1 MGSCLCSWDSL
12 DPIVKAPRLCWA
24 LQIEHLQP
32 SRGGGR
38 GSVDVLASGGR
49 GAEEREGGGG

>member
-1 MGSCLCSWDSL
+1 M
-12 DPIVKAPRLCWA
+12 VKAPRLCWA
-24 LQIEHLQP
+24 LHTEHLQP

-49 GAEEREGGGG
+49 GAEEREGGGGYVECRECDFCLQ